1 VTESCYA
8 LSSRLRGLPSRVAKS
23 RDPNGRVVEL
33 PSFGQYSMRMRAGP
47 HLQRNLVRGFASL
60 VLLAAVL
67 FVSAGRLNLPFF
79 WAYLGINVALMAGLM
94 AGVDPGLME
103 ERWHP
108 AGERKQLLPLVLVG
122 FPLYLGH
129 LAIAGLD
136 AGRFHWSRVPPGV
149 QIGTL
154 VLFAASW
161 ALVDWAM
168 VANRF
173 FSSVVRI
180 QTERGHHVV
189 TAGPYRYVRH
199 PGYAGAIVGLVA
211 GPIVLGSWWALSPV
225 APMVLFVLWRTVA
238 EDRFLRQKLPGY
250 AAYAERVRYRLL
262 PGIW

>member
-1 VTESCYA
+1 MSYT
-8 LSSRLRGLPSRVAKS
+8 
-23 RDPNGRVVEL
+23 
-33 PSFGQYSMRMRAGP
+33 
-47 HLQRNLVRGFASL
+47 NLVRGLASL
-60 VLLAAVL
+60 ALVAAVL
-67 FVSAGRLNLPFF
+67 FVSAGRWDLSSF
-79 WAYLGINVALMAGLM
+79 WAYLAVNAALMAGLM
-94 AGVDPGLME
+94 VGVDPELME
-103 ERWHP
+103 ERWNP
-108 AGERKQLLPLVLVG
+108 AAERRQLLPLVLVG
-122 FPLYLGH
+122 GPLFLAYL
-129 LAIAGLD
+129 AVAGLD
-136 AGRFHWSRVPPGV
+136 AGRFHWSRVPPGLQV
-149 QIGTL
+149 AAL

-199 PGYAGAIVGLVA
+199 PGYVGAIVGLVA

-238 EDRFLRQKLPGY
+238 EDRFLRQELPGY
-250 AAYAERVRYRLL
+250 AAYAERVHHRLL